1 MNINSITVFKTAL
14 ILFVVVVWTL
24 NQIITFF
31 STVTDD
37 KRITLLNTLSKIDNK
52 LIETNESSLTE
63 ILLFGNS
70 LFDLKKDSLS
80 LKGTL
85 MQI

>member
-24 NQIITFF
+24 NQIIAFF

-63 ILLFGNS
+63 TLLFGNS

>member
-52 LIETNESSLTE
+52 LIETNECSLTE
-63 ILLFGNS
+63 TLLFGNS